1 MVVSHPFLRRQVT
14 EYMVL
19 LIVRSSHASSSHT
32 RLWIGSSF
40 SAAC

>member
-19 LIVRSSHASSSHT
+19 LMVRSSHASS
-32 RLWIGSSF
+32 
-40 SAAC
+40 